1 MARWKWAEARHTS
14 PHSAASDGDDDDV
27 AVGGGGGEGGGGGGG
42 GDAFAMRGED
52 AFVISR
58 SPYVYMFGVGLVGA
72 EGRKSV
78 SLTTI
83 ERRGD
88 KIIIAYD
95 SNY

>member
-14 PHSAASDGDDDDV
+14 PHSAASDDDDDDV
-27 AVGGGGGEGGGGGGG
+27 AVGGEGGGGGGGGGG

-72 EGRKSV
+72 PRGREEECLSYNDEEK
-78 SLTTI
+78 I

-88 KIIIAYD
+88 KIK
-95 SNY
+95 

>member
-1 MARWKWAEARHTS
+1 VARWKWAEARHTS

-27 AVGGGGGEGGGGGGG
+27 AVGGGGGGGGGG
-42 GDAFAMRGED
+42 GDEFAMRGED

-78 SLTTI
+78 SLTTT
-83 ERRGD
+83 
-88 KIIIAYD
+88 KKK
-95 SNY
+95 